1 MKKTEFDDCFEYL
14 TGNRPFEWQARLFEA
29 MKVGRIPDACDIP
42 TGLGKTSVIAIWV
55 LALGEYLLKDCNLRQ
70 IPLRLVYV
78 VDRRVVV
85 DQSTD
90 EAERVI
96 HKLQDS
102 LCSPESPSILKAIA
116 QGYARATFTQSDSL
130 IALSS
135 LRGQRADNREWCLDP
150 SRPAIVVGTVDM
162 IGSRLLFSGYG
173 GVGKNHRS
181 LQAGLLGQDTLLVI
195 DEAHLAPSFVS
206 TVRQIKESVHR
217 YHLLRPFEVMLLSA
231 TISSGDAQPNY
242 QHPEIFAFDPKAE
255 TKEAKKRLY
264 AEKELRWLAIEI
276 PDSAKPKEIREL
288 TARKIVAQAI
298 SYESESC
305 SVIIFVSTVEL
316 VNEIASVLADEL
328 GKDSENR
335 ILKMTGEMRGHE
347 RDKLAE
353 GEKFQRFL
361 PYRDRETQCAT
372 HYLIATSC
380 AEVGADLDANHGICD
395 LSSLDSMIQ
404 RLGRINRFGSKKA
417 IISVVIN
424 KRAIKATQSDIDLSE
439 QYENESETNN

>member
-1 MKKTEFDDCFEYL
+1 MMHCERLMMTKTEFDDCFEYL
-14 TGNRPFEWQARLFEA
+14 TGNRPFEWQVRLFEA
-29 MKVGRIPDACDIP
+29 IKVGRIPDACDIP
-42 TGLGKTSVIAIWV
+42 TGLGKTSIIAIWV

-96 HKLQDS
+96 HKMQES

-181 LQAGLLGQDTLLVI
+181 LQAGLLGQDTLIVI

-206 TVRQIKESVHR
+206 YNVPRKLDR
-217 YHLLRPFEVMLLSA
+217 LLR
-231 TISSGDAQPNY
+231 
-242 QHPEIFAFDPKAE
+242 
-255 TKEAKKRLY
+255 
-264 AEKELRWLAIEI
+264 
-276 PDSAKPKEIREL
+276 
-288 TARKIVAQAI
+288 
-298 SYESESC
+298 
-305 SVIIFVSTVEL
+305 
-316 VNEIASVLADEL
+316 
-328 GKDSENR
+328 
-335 ILKMTGEMRGHE
+335 
-347 RDKLAE
+347 
-353 GEKFQRFL
+353 
-361 PYRDRETQCAT
+361 
-372 HYLIATSC
+372 
-380 AEVGADLDANHGICD
+380 
-395 LSSLDSMIQ
+395 
-404 RLGRINRFGSKKA
+404 
-417 IISVVIN
+417 
-424 KRAIKATQSDIDLSE
+424 
-439 QYENESETNN
+439 

>member
-1 MKKTEFDDCFEYL
+1 MVNCERLMMTKTAFDDCFEYL
-14 TGNRPFEWQARLFEA
+14 TGNRPFDWQVRLFEE
-29 MKVGRIPDACDIP
+29 MKGGRIPDVCDIP
-42 TGLGKTSVIAIWV
+42 TGLGKTCVIAIWA
-55 LALGEYLLKDCNLRQ
+55 LALGEYFLKACDLRK

-85 DQSTD
+85 DQATD

-96 HKLQDS
+96 HKLQES
-102 LCSPESPSILKAIA
+102 LCSPESPTILKAIA

-181 LQAGLLGQDTLLVI
+181 LQAGLLGQDTLMVI

-231 TISSGDAQPNY
+231 TIPSGDSQPNHH
-242 QHPEIFAFDPKAE
+242 HPAIFAFDPEAE
-255 TKEAKKRLY
+255 TEEAKKRLY
-264 AEKELRWLAIEI
+264 AEKELQWLSIEI
-276 PDSAKPKEIREL
+276 PDSAKSKEIREL
-288 TARKIVAQAI
+288 TAREIAEQAI
-298 SYESESC
+298 SYERESY

-316 VNEIASVLADEL
+316 VNEVASVLAAEL
-328 GKDSENR
+328 GKDSESR
-335 ILKMTGEMRGHE
+335 ILKMTGEMRGDE

-353 GEKFQRFL
+353 GEK
-361 PYRDRETQCAT
+361 
-372 HYLIATSC
+372 
-380 AEVGADLDANHGICD
+380 
-395 LSSLDSMIQ
+395 
-404 RLGRINRFGSKKA
+404 
-417 IISVVIN
+417 
-424 KRAIKATQSDIDLSE
+424 
-439 QYENESETNN
+439 